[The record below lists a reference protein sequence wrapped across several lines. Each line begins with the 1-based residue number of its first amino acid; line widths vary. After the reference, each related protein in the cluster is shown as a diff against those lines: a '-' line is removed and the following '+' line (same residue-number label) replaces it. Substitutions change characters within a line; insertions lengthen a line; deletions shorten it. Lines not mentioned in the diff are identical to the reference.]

1 MPWHH
6 VTVNSLDHLKSFDK
20 IFQTRQK
27 VYHDSDLLEYVHS
40 NQKIRLFLL
49 PLHDLTYRA
58 VCATDNCIE
67 DYVGETARQ
76 IVERAIFYN
85 GQY

>member
-1 MPWHH
+1 MPWYH
-6 VTVNSLDHLKSFDK
+6 VTVNSPDHLKCFDE
-20 IFQTRQK
+20 IFQTRRK
-27 VYHDSDLLEYVHS
+27 VYHDSDLLKYVHS

-49 PLHDLTYRA
+49 PLHDLPYRA
-58 VCATDNCIE
+58 VCVTDNCIE

-85 GQY
+85 GQD